1 MKTRPQLKV
10 FALCLLLLAA
20 TSALA
25 HPNKCTSAISSNFN
39 GTAIAAGD
47 YLWFNAVLKVNGQG
61 STPVTIFVTHATIS
75 FTANG
80 QSYVL
85 TVPDS
90 QITLSSGVTVA
101 TTAFTTLSP
110 EIGSPLGWK
119 TRLQASGL
127 AGNDYLAGLTFAV
140 PAGGL
145 PGGIQNV
152 IWQATFSSDNKDLSV
167 NWQWGA
173 SVYTNFE
180 TKYYNLLGVK
190 PVDDNKASK
199 YQNSDHAGT
208 PENFKASV
216 TGGATGGGGSNFTGS
231 YSGTGSCALVTVPTT
246 SFTMS
251 ESR

>member
-1 MKTRPQLKV
+1 MTMRPQLKLFSICIV
-10 FALCLLLLAA
+10 LLAA

-25 HPNKCTSAISSNFN
+25 HPYKCTSAISSNFN

-47 YLWFNAVLKVNGQG
+47 YVWFNAVLKVNGLG
-61 STPVTIFVTHATIS
+61 SAPATIFVTHASVT

-80 QSYVL
+80 QTYTL

-90 QITLSSGVTVA
+90 QIMLSSSFTLA
-101 TTAFTTLSP
+101 TTAFAKLSA
-110 EIGSPLGWK
+110 EIGSPFGWLTK
-119 TRLQASGL
+119 LPASGL

-140 PAGGL
+140 PVGGL

-152 IWQATFSSDNKDLSV
+152 IWQGTFSSDTSGLTV

-173 SVYTNFE
+173 AAYTSFD
-180 TKYYNLLGVK
+180 TKYNNLGVK

-208 PENFKASV
+208 PENFKVYV
-216 TGGATGGGGSNFTGS
+216 TGGAMGGGGSNFTGS
-231 YSGTGSCALVTVPTT
+231 YSGTGSCALVITPST
-246 SFTMS
+246 SFTVS
-251 ESR
+251 DSQ